1 MFPDKVLTR
10 SSAKPWQRWQSKN
23 TAPNLPDE
31 IRQVGLHLHLLMGLR
46 PHLAF
51 FFLLIAVSV
60 QAAGQKQ
67 GQQYYLKPDQTADL
81 AAGTKLNT
89 AKQSCENWAVAA
101 GLETML
107 QQQSVPLD
115 QSFWVMRLNGGE
127 LCVNDTP
134 TIDALTQAVDKE
146 FVLDDGRHV
155 RLEIHFEPGP
165 PVNVDPVISGLKLQH
180 VTLLLWRG
188 HPYYL
193 TGVTYDE
200 RIGRDGTR
208 FFEVKEIRLANT
220 YPKLPGV
227 TFLKGRDD
235 PAEIQ
240 GIMSVSATT
249 L

>member
-1 MFPDKVLTR
+1 MR
-10 SSAKPWQRWQSKN
+10 
-23 TAPNLPDE
+23 
-31 IRQVGLHLHLLMGLR
+31 GR
-46 PHLAF
+46 PHFAV
-51 FFLLIAVSV
+51 FFLLITLSL
-60 QAAGQKQ
+60 QAADQKQ

-81 AAGTKLNT
+81 AAETKLST
-89 AKQSCENWAVAA
+89 AKQNCENWAVAA

-107 QQQSVPLD
+107 QRQNVALD

-127 LCVNDTP
+127 LCVDDLP
-134 TIDALTQAVDKE
+134 TIDALKLVVNHD

-155 RLEIHFEPGP
+155 RLEIQFTPGP
-165 PVNVDPVISGLKLQH
+165 PVSIDSVIAGLKLQQ
-180 VTLLLWRG
+180 VTLLLWHG

-208 FFEVKEIRLANT
+208 YFEVKEIRLANT
-220 YPKLPGV
+220 YAKLPGV
-227 TFLKGRDD
+227 TFQKGRDD

-240 GIMSVSATT
+240 GILSVSATT

>member
-1 MFPDKVLTR
+1 MR
-10 SSAKPWQRWQSKN
+10 AK
-23 TAPNLPDE
+23 
-31 IRQVGLHLHLLMGLR
+31 LHF
-46 PHLAF
+46 AV
-51 FFLLIAVSV
+51 FFLFITLSV
-60 QAAGQKQ
+60 QAADQKQ
-67 GQQYYLKPDQTADL
+67 GQRYYLKPDQTADL
-81 AAGTKLNT
+81 AAETKLNT

-107 QQQSVPLD
+107 QRQNVPLD

-127 LCVNDTP
+127 LCLSEMP
-134 TIDALTQAVDKE
+134 TIEALTQVVDKE

-155 RLEIHFEPGP
+155 RLEIHFEAGP
-165 PVNVDPVISGLKLQH
+165 PVNVDPVIAGLKQQQ

-220 YPKLPGV
+220 YPKLPGI

-240 GIMSVSATT
+240 GILSVSATT

>member
-1 MFPDKVLTR
+1 MRVR
-10 SSAKPWQRWQSKN
+10 S
-23 TAPNLPDE
+23 
-31 IRQVGLHLHLLMGLR
+31 HF
-46 PHLAF
+46 AF
-51 FFLLIAVSV
+51 FFLLIALPL
-60 QAAGQKQ
+60 QAADQKQ

-81 AAGTKLNT
+81 AADTKLST
-89 AKQSCENWAVAA
+89 AKQSCENWAMAA

-107 QQQSVPLD
+107 QRQNVSLD

-127 LCVNDTP
+127 LCLSDLP
-134 TIDALTQAVDKE
+134 AIDALTQAVDKE

-165 PVNVDPVISGLKLQH
+165 PVNVDPVIAGLKQQQ

-208 FFEVKEIRLANT
+208 FFEVNEIRLANT

-227 TFLKGRDD
+227 TFQKGRDD

-240 GIMSVSATT
+240 GILSVSATT

>member
-1 MFPDKVLTR
+1 MR
-10 SSAKPWQRWQSKN
+10 GR
-23 TAPNLPDE
+23 
-31 IRQVGLHLHLLMGLR
+31 LHF
-46 PHLAF
+46 AV
-51 FFLLIAVSV
+51 FFLLIALSL
-60 QAAGQKQ
+60 QAADQKQ

-81 AAGTKLNT
+81 AADTKLNP
-89 AKQSCENWAVAA
+89 AKQSCENWAMAA

-107 QQQSVPLD
+107 QRQNVPLD

-127 LCVNDTP
+127 LCVDDTP
-134 TIDALTQAVDKE
+134 TIDALKLVVNRD

-155 RLEIHFEPGP
+155 RLEIQFTPGP
-165 PVNVDPVISGLKLQH
+165 PVSIDPVIAGLKLQQ

-193 TGVTYDE
+193 TGLTYDE

-208 FFEVKEIRLANT
+208 YFEVKEIRLANT
-220 YPKLPGV
+220 YAKLPGV
-227 TFLKGRDD
+227 TFQKGRDD

-240 GIMSVSATT
+240 GILSVSATT

>member
-1 MFPDKVLTR
+1 MRVR
-10 SSAKPWQRWQSKN
+10 
-23 TAPNLPDE
+23 
-31 IRQVGLHLHLLMGLR
+31 LHF
-46 PHLAF
+46 AV
-51 FFLLIAVSV
+51 FFLLIALTV

-81 AAGTKLNT
+81 APGPKLST

-107 QQQSVPLD
+107 QRHNVPLD

-127 LCVNDTP
+127 LCVDDAP
-134 TIDALTQAVDKE
+134 TIDALKLVVNRD

-155 RLEIHFEPGP
+155 RLEIHFTPGP
-165 PVNVDPVISGLKLQH
+165 PRSIDPVIACLKLQQ

-193 TGVTYDE
+193 TGLTYDE

-220 YPKLPGV
+220 YANMPGV
-227 TFLKGRDD
+227 TFQKGRDD

-240 GIMSVSATT
+240 GILSVSATT

>member
-1 MFPDKVLTR
+1 MR
-10 SSAKPWQRWQSKN
+10 
-23 TAPNLPDE
+23 
-31 IRQVGLHLHLLMGLR
+31 GR
-46 PHLAF
+46 PHFAV
-51 FFLLIAVSV
+51 FFLLITLSL
-60 QAAGQKQ
+60 QAADQKQ

-81 AAGTKLNT
+81 AAETKLNT

-127 LCVNDTP
+127 LCVDDLP
-134 TIDALTQAVDKE
+134 TIDALKLVVNRD

-155 RLEIHFEPGP
+155 RLEIQFTPGP
-165 PVNVDPVISGLKLQH
+165 PVSIDSVIAGLKLQQ
-180 VTLLLWRG
+180 VTLLLWHG

-193 TGVTYDE
+193 TGMTYDE

-227 TFLKGRDD
+227 TFQKRRDD

-240 GIMSVSATT
+240 GILSVTATV

>member
-1 MFPDKVLTR
+1 MRVR
-10 SSAKPWQRWQSKN
+10 
-23 TAPNLPDE
+23 
-31 IRQVGLHLHLLMGLR
+31 LHFA
-46 PHLAF
+46 AF
-51 FFLLIAVSV
+51 FLIIALSV
-60 QAAGQKQ
+60 QAADQKQ
-67 GQQYYLKPDQTADL
+67 GQRYYLKPDQTADL
-81 AAGTKLNT
+81 AADTKLNT
-89 AKQSCENWAVAA
+89 AKQSCENWAIAA

-107 QQQSVPLD
+107 QRQNVPLD

-127 LCVNDTP
+127 LCLSDMP
-134 TIDALTQAVDKE
+134 TIDALTQAVNKE

-165 PVNVDPVISGLKLQH
+165 PVNVDPVIAGLKQQQI
-180 VTLLLWRG
+180 TLLLWRG

-193 TGVTYDE
+193 TGMTYDE

-227 TFLKGRDD
+227 TFLKVRDD

-240 GIMSVSATT
+240 GILSVKV
-249 L
+249 LQP

>member
-1 MFPDKVLTR
+1 MRLRRHFVL
-10 SSAKPWQRWQSKN
+10 
-23 TAPNLPDE
+23 L
-31 IRQVGLHLHLLMGLR
+31 
-46 PHLAF
+46 
-51 FFLLIAVSV
+51 FLLISL

-81 AAGTKLNT
+81 AADTKLNT

-107 QQQSVPLD
+107 QRQNVALD

-127 LCVNDTP
+127 LCVDDTP
-134 TIDALTQAVDKE
+134 TIDALRLVVNRD

-155 RLEIHFEPGP
+155 RLEIQFEPGP
-165 PVNVDPVISGLKLQH
+165 PRSIDSVIAGLKLQQ

-220 YPKLPGV
+220 YAKLPGV
-227 TFLKGRDD
+227 TFQKGRDD

-240 GIMSVSATT
+240 GVLSVSATQ

>member
-1 MFPDKVLTR
+1 MR
-10 SSAKPWQRWQSKN
+10 C
-23 TAPNLPDE
+23 
-31 IRQVGLHLHLLMGLR
+31 R
-46 PHLAF
+46 PHFAI
-51 FFLLIAVSV
+51 FFLVITVSLQAVD
-60 QAAGQKQ
+60 QKQ
-67 GQQYYLKPDQTADL
+67 QQQFYIKPDQTADL
-81 AAGTKLNT
+81 AAEIKLGT
-89 AKQSCENWAVAA
+89 AKQNCENWAMAA

-107 QQQSVPLD
+107 QRQNVVLD
-115 QSFWVMRLNGGE
+115 QSFWIMRLNGGE
-127 LCVNDTP
+127 LCIDDLP
-134 TIDALTQAVDKE
+134 TIDALKLVVNRD

-155 RLEIHFEPGP
+155 RLEIHFDVGP
-165 PVNVDPVISGLKLQH
+165 PVNVDPVIAALKSLQ

-227 TFLKGRDD
+227 TFQKGRDD

-240 GIMSVSATT
+240 GIMSISVTA

>member
-1 MFPDKVLTR
+1 MRV
-10 SSAKPWQRWQSKN
+10 
-23 TAPNLPDE
+23 
-31 IRQVGLHLHLLMGLR
+31 R
-46 PHLAF
+46 PHFAA
-51 FFLLIAVSV
+51 FFLLITLSV
-60 QAAGQKQ
+60 QAADQKQ
-67 GQQYYLKPDQTADL
+67 GQRYYLKPDQTADL
-81 AAGTKLNT
+81 AAETKLNT
-89 AKQSCENWAVAA
+89 AKQNCENWAVAA

-107 QQQSVPLD
+107 KQQNVLLD

-127 LCVNDTP
+127 LCLSDLP
-134 TIDALTQAVDKE
+134 SIEALTQAVDKE

-165 PVNVDPVISGLKLQH
+165 PVNVDSVIASLKQQQ
-180 VTLLLWRG
+180 VMLLLWRG

-227 TFLKGRDD
+227 TFQRGRDD

-240 GIMSVSATT
+240 GILSVSATT

>member
-1 MFPDKVLTR
+1 MR
-10 SSAKPWQRWQSKN
+10 S
-23 TAPNLPDE
+23 
-31 IRQVGLHLHLLMGLR
+31 R
-46 PHLAF
+46 PQFAF
-51 FFLLIAVSV
+51 LFLLIALSLH
-60 QAAGQKQ
+60 AAGQKQ

-81 AAGTKLNT
+81 AAETKLNT

-107 QQQSVPLD
+107 QRQNVPLD

-127 LCVNDTP
+127 LCVDDAP
-134 TIDALTQAVDKE
+134 TIDALKLVVDRD
-146 FVLDDGRHV
+146 FVLDAGRHV
-155 RLEIHFEPGP
+155 RLEIHFTPGP
-165 PVNVDPVISGLKLQH
+165 PRSIDSVIAGLKLQQ

-208 FFEVKEIRLANT
+208 FFEAKEIRLANT
-220 YPKLPGV
+220 YAKLPGV
-227 TFLKGRDD
+227 TFQKGRDD

-240 GIMSVSATT
+240 GILSVSVTT

>member
-1 MFPDKVLTR
+1 MR
-10 SSAKPWQRWQSKN
+10 C
-23 TAPNLPDE
+23 
-31 IRQVGLHLHLLMGLR
+31 R
-46 PHLAF
+46 PHLAV
-51 FFLLIAVSV
+51 FFLLIALTL
-60 QAAGQKQ
+60 QAADQKQ

-81 AAGTKLNT
+81 AADTKLNT
-89 AKQSCENWAVAA
+89 AKQSCENWAIAA

-107 QQQSVPLD
+107 QRQNIPLD

-127 LCVNDTP
+127 LCVDEMP
-134 TIDALTQAVDKE
+134 SIEALKLVVNHD

-155 RLEIHFEPGP
+155 RLEIHFAPGP
-165 PVNVDPVISGLKLQH
+165 PVSIDPVIAGLKLQQ

-208 FFEVKEIRLANT
+208 FFAVKEIRLANT
-220 YPKLPGV
+220 YANMPGI
-227 TFLKGRDD
+227 TFQKGRDD

-240 GIMSVSATT
+240 GILSISATT

>member
-1 MFPDKVLTR
+1 MRVR
-10 SSAKPWQRWQSKN
+10 
-23 TAPNLPDE
+23 
-31 IRQVGLHLHLLMGLR
+31 LHF
-46 PHLAF
+46 AV
-51 FFLLIAVSV
+51 FFLLIALSV

-81 AAGTKLNT
+81 AADTQLNT

-107 QQQSVPLD
+107 QRQNVSLD

-127 LCVNDTP
+127 LCLSDLP
-134 TIDALTQAVDKE
+134 TIDALRQAVDKE

-155 RLEIHFEPGP
+155 RLEIHFTPGP
-165 PVNVDPVISGLKLQH
+165 PVSIDTVIASLKQQQ
-180 VTLLLWRG
+180 VTLLLWHG

-227 TFLKGRDD
+227 TFQKGRGD

-240 GIMSVSATT
+240 GILSVSATT

>member
-1 MFPDKVLTR
+1 MALY
-10 SSAKPWQRWQSKN
+10 
-23 TAPNLPDE
+23 
-31 IRQVGLHLHLLMGLR
+31 
-46 PHLAF
+46 
-51 FFLLIAVSV
+51 
-60 QAAGQKQ
+60 AAAQKQ
-67 GQQYYLKPDQTADL
+67 GQQYYIKPDQTADL
-81 AAGTKLNT
+81 AAETKLNT
-89 AKQSCENWAVAA
+89 AKQDCENWAMAA

-107 QQQSVPLD
+107 QHQNVALD
-115 QSFWVMRLNGGE
+115 QTFWVMRLNGGE
-127 LCVNDTP
+127 LCLDKIP
-134 TIDALTQAVDKE
+134 TIDALKLMVNRD

-165 PVNVDPVISGLKLQH
+165 PLSVDPIIAGLKSQQ

-227 TFLKGRDD
+227 TFQRGKDD

-240 GIMSVSATT
+240 GILNVSATT

>member
-1 MFPDKVLTR
+1 MRVR
-10 SSAKPWQRWQSKN
+10 SRFA
-23 TAPNLPDE
+23 
-31 IRQVGLHLHLLMGLR
+31 V
-46 PHLAF
+46 
-51 FFLLIAVSV
+51 FFLFIALSL
-60 QAAGQKQ
+60 QAADQKQ
-67 GQQYYLKPDQTADL
+67 GQQYYLKPGQTADL
-81 AAGTKLNT
+81 AAETKLAT
-89 AKQSCENWAVAA
+89 AKQSCETWAIAA

-107 QQQSVPLD
+107 QRQNVPLD

-127 LCVNDTP
+127 LCLDDMP
-134 TIDALTQAVDKE
+134 GIDALKLVVNRD

-165 PVNVDPVISGLKLQH
+165 PVNVDPVIAGLKLQQ

-235 PAEIQ
+235 PTEIQ
-240 GIMSVSATT
+240 GILSVRAST